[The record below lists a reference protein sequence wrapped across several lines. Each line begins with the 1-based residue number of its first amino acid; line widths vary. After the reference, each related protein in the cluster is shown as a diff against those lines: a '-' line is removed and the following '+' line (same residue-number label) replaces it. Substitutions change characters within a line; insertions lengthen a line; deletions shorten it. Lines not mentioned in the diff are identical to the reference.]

1 MNKSYGLFYA
11 LIILFLLSIPVNLSA
26 SEKDS
31 THIGDSE
38 EFHFDYF
45 LNSEKRGERLFK
57 GLTRAKSDL
66 ASCVSCH
73 NINYSDTLNWNPSA
87 YDISASYANK
97 SIADFKSVLMSPL
110 GKKMEES
117 HVGYSFTDEELGYI
131 KTYLATLEADTLY
144 ETKPKVNNII
154 LFFFLGAIITM
165 ALIDLF
171 LTKKIRYKLI
181 PILIFIFAFG
191 YQIQMLAEG
200 AMALGR
206 KQNYQPA
213 QPIKFSHKVHAT
225 DNKIDCRYC
234 HTTVDDSKSAGI
246 PPVNLCMNCHVIV
259 REGTNSG
266 KFEINKIHAAI
277 ENNTS
282 VEWIRIH
289 QLPDHVY
296 FNHAQH
302 ANVGKRECQE
312 CHGIVEEMHVI
323 KQVEDLSMG
332 WCLDCHDKTAVDFQ
346 ANGYYSESFKKLHEE
361 LATGAIDS
369 VRVTDIGGRECARC
383 HY

>member
-1 MNKSYGLFYA
+1 MSKPYRLLCALF
-11 LIILFLLSIPVNLSA
+11 INLLLVIPVSLIA
-26 SEKDS
+26 SDS
-31 THIGDSE
+31 DSLASDNHE
-38 EFHFDYF
+38 NHFDYF
-45 LNSEKRGERLFK
+45 LNGEKRGERLFK
-57 GLTRAKSDL
+57 GLTRVQADWQ
-66 ASCVSCH
+66 SCVSCH
-73 NINYSDTLNWNPSA
+73 NLVPSDTLNWNPSA
-87 YDISASYANK
+87 VEISNTFAEK
-97 SIADFKSVLMSPL
+97 SIAEFRSVLMTPI

-117 HVGYSFTDEELGYI
+117 HVGYTFSDEEIGYI
-131 KTYLATLEADTLY
+131 KSYLKKLNSDVVY
-144 ETKPKVNNII
+144 EQKPRVNNII
-154 LFFFLGAIITM
+154 IFFFLGALITL
-165 ALIDLF
+165 ALIDLIF
-171 LTKKIRYKLI
+171 TKKIKYKII
-181 PILIFIFAFG
+181 PILVFMLAFG
-191 YQIQMLAEG
+191 YQIQMLAES
-200 AMALGR
+200 ATTLGR
-206 KQNYQPA
+206 KQNYAPD

-246 PPVNLCMNCHVIV
+246 PHVNLCLNCHVIV
-259 REGTNSG
+259 REGTHSG

-277 ENNTS
+277 ENNTP

-302 ANVGKRECQE
+302 VNVGKRECQE
-312 CHGIVEEMHVI
+312 CHGLVEEMHVV

-332 WCLDCHDKTAVDFQ
+332 WCLDCHDKTAVDFRE
-346 ANGYYSESFKKLHEE
+346 NGYYSAGFKKLHEE

>member
-1 MNKSYGLFYA
+1 MSKPYGFFNA
-11 LIILFLLSIPVNLSA
+11 LIILLLLSISFNLSA
-26 SEKDS
+26 SEEDS
-31 THIGDSE
+31 THVAESGES
-38 EFHFDYF
+38 HFDYF
-45 LNSEKRGERLFK
+45 LNAEKRGERLFK
-57 GLTRAKSDL
+57 GLTRVKTDL
-66 ASCVSCH
+66 KSCVSCH
-73 NINYSDTLNWNPSA
+73 NVNYIDTLNWNPSA
-87 YDISASYANK
+87 HDISASYANK
-97 SIADFKSVLMSPL
+97 TIADFKSVLMTPL

-131 KTYLATLEADTLY
+131 QTYLATLEVDTLY
-144 ETKPKVNNII
+144 ETKPKVNNLI
-154 LFFFLGAIITM
+154 LFFFLGALITM

-171 LTKKIRYKLI
+171 FTKKIKYKLI
-181 PILIFIFAFG
+181 PILIFFFAFG
-191 YQIQMLAEG
+191 YQIKMLAKG
-200 AMALGR
+200 AEDLGR
-206 KQNYQPA
+206 KQHYEPT

-277 ENNTS
+277 DNNTPI
-282 VEWIRIH
+282 EWIRIH
-289 QLPDHVY
+289 HLPDHVY

-302 ANVGKRECQE
+302 VNVGKRECQE
-312 CHGIVEEMHVI
+312 CHGLVEEMHVV

-332 WCLDCHDKTAVDFQ
+332 WCLDCHDKTAVDFRS
-346 ANGYYSESFKKLHEE
+346 NSYYSNGFKNLHEE
-361 LATGAIDS
+361 LATGVRDS
-369 VRVTDIGGRECARC
+369 VSVTDIGGRECARC

>member
-1 MNKSYGLFYA
+1 MSKPYGFFNT
-11 LIILFLLSIPVNLSA
+11 LIILFLFFSSSA
-26 SEKDS
+26 LFAVEADS
-31 THIGDSE
+31 THVAETEDH
-38 EFHFDYF
+38 HFDYF

-57 GLTRAKSDL
+57 GLTRIKTDVT
-66 ASCVSCH
+66 SCVSCH
-73 NINYSDTLNWNPSA
+73 NIDYSDTLNWNPSA
-87 YDISASYANK
+87 HDISKTFAGK
-97 SIADFKSVLMSPL
+97 SIAEFKAVLMSPL

-117 HVGYSFTDEELGYI
+117 HVGYIYSDEELGYI
-131 KTYLATLEADTLY
+131 KEYLSKFKEDTLF
-144 ETKPKVNNII
+144 ETKPKVNNI
-154 LFFFLGAIITM
+154 LVFVFFGALITM
-165 ALIDLF
+165 ALIDLVF
-171 LTKKIRYKLI
+171 TKKIKYKLI
-181 PILIFIFAFG
+181 PILIFVFAFG
-191 YQIQMLAEG
+191 YQINMLADG

-234 HTTVDDSKSAGI
+234 HTTADESKSAGI
-246 PPVNLCMNCHVIV
+246 PHVNLCMNCHVIV

-266 KFEINKIHAAI
+266 KFEINKIHDAI
-277 ENNTS
+277 DNNIS
-282 VEWIRIH
+282 VEWVRIH
-289 QLPDHVY
+289 QLPDHV
-296 FNHAQH
+296 FFSHAQH

-312 CHGIVEEMHVI
+312 CHGVVEEMHVI

-346 ANGYYSESFKKLHEE
+346 ANGYYSNGFKKLHEE
-361 LATGAIDS
+361 LAAGVRDS

>member
-31 THIGDSE
+31 THVGDSE
-38 EFHFDYF
+38 ESHFDYF
-45 LNSEKRGERLFK
+45 LNAEKRGERLFK

-87 YDISASYANK
+87 HDISASYANK

-171 LTKKIRYKLI
+171 FTKKIRYKLI

-312 CHGIVEEMHVI
+312 CHGIVEEMHVV